1 MFMRWV
7 LESSH
12 SVDPALLTNLALPD
26 LHPLG
31 SSSPKAF
38 HQRAV
43 VHSKAQNVMA
53 EGWHLLWRKPKYVG
67 PTDGICLAMVGKSC
81 NGTSVEITAFSNRV
95 WTMQEE
101 RSIMSRSRRLAS

>member
-1 MFMRWV
+1 MTEVFRRRRSRALHAAPTRRDG

-31 SSSPKAF
+31 SSSPKAL

-43 VHSKAQNVMA
+43 VHSKAQNMMA
-53 EGWHLLWRKPKYVG
+53 EGWHLL
-67 PTDGICLAMVGKSC
+67 
-81 NGTSVEITAFSNRV
+81 
-95 WTMQEE
+95 
-101 RSIMSRSRRLAS
+101 